1 MYIRIFA
8 PNNKKKQINE
18 VHAMGK
24 KKIEKKS
31 NIVEEIVNTFVNKD
45 SLKCDPNGSYTG
57 KCTDPFSVPVQ
68 DQDDL

>member
-1 MYIRIFA
+1 
-8 PNNKKKQINE
+8 
-18 VHAMGK
+18 MGK